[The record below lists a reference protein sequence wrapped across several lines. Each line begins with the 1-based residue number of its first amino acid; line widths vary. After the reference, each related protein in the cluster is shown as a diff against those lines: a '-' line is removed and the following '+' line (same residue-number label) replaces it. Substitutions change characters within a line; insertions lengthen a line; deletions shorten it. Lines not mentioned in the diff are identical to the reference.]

1 MLNAVCEGKEEEAG
15 KGKELPAKP
24 TLKPLP
30 GSDLGQSILKL
41 IDILSTMPQKIL
53 V

>member
-1 MLNAVCEGKEEEAG
+1 MLNAVSEGDVKG
-15 KGKELPAKP
+15 GKELPAKP

-30 GSDLGQSILKL
+30 GSDLGQSISKL
-41 IDILSTMPQKIL
+41 IDSLSTMPQEIL